1 MYEPSLRMP
10 FIVKWPGVIK
20 AGSDDSH
27 LVQNLDLAQTF
38 LEMAGV
44 EQPKE
49 MQGRSLVP
57 LMRGQPPGD
66 WRDAIYYHYYDYP
79 AYHMVKPHL
88 GVRTERYKL
97 IHYYTLNEW
106 ELFDLEKDPREMRSV
121 FDDPAYAQVRRELEG
136 KLKSL
141 QAQYRDTD
149 PTAEAPS
156 SKVHRERAAAAAA
169 ATRKAATRPR

>member
-1 MYEPSLRMP
+1 MQDYLACVQSVDDNVGRMLDWLDQNGLRENTVVIYTSDQGFFLGDHGWYDKRFMYEPSLRMP
-10 FIVKWPGVIK
+10 FIVKWPGVIT
-20 AGSDDSH
+20 AGSADSH

-57 LMRGQPPGD
+57 LMRGESPAD

-97 IHYYTLNEW
+97 IQYYTLNEW
-106 ELFDLEKDPREMRSV
+106 ELFDLEKDPREMR
-121 FDDPAYAQVRRELEG
+121 
-136 KLKSL
+136 
-141 QAQYRDTD
+141 
-149 PTAEAPS
+149 
-156 SKVHRERAAAAAA
+156 
-169 ATRKAATRPR
+169 